1 MNNYIQKWMPPEEVA
16 SFATYLAH
24 ESSTVT
30 GEAFAVGGGVV
41 TRVVQAETA
50 GVKDEVTLRPSGLNG
65 WTRSSTPTS

>member
-41 TRVVQAETA
+41 TRVV
-50 GVKDEVTLRPSGLNG
+50 
-65 WTRSSTPTS
+65 